1 VIALLAYATGY
12 QALLALGVIGYGE
25 RGQLPPGWDAWL
37 LSLAAMVAT
46 GAICLAV
53 AVWPRAAPGAD
64 FASALRRSRFPLL
77 IALLGLALV
86 VVRYYAPD
94 PALLNTDGRIADG
107 STMSGV
113 RIVAAIAL
121 SLVAAIATRVS
132 PRAGSTLV
140 AFALWFDAATL
151 THEGYGH

>member
-1 VIALLAYATGY
+1 LLAYATGY

-46 GAICLAV
+46 GAVCLAV
-53 AVWPRAAPGAD
+53 ALWPPAAPGAD
-64 FASALRRSRFPLL
+64 FASGLRRSRFLLL

-94 PALLNTDGRIADG
+94 PALLNTNGRIADG
-107 STMSGV
+107 SSVSGI
-113 RIVAAIAL
+113 RILAAIAL
-121 SLVAAIATRVS
+121 SLAAVIATRVS
-132 PRAGSTLV
+132 PRAGSTL
-140 AFALWFDAATL
+140 AALALWFDAAAL
-151 THEGYGH
+151 TNEGYGH